1 MWVIADSIAIVQ
13 WHNGWHLTFVEIWYH
28 YLCFAN
34 GKTGS
39 LRSGDMPRW
48 IRLEAW
54 TVNHHAQ
61 CHSVHKGCSIMPKGQ
76 GRANMI
82 SIPGCVQH
90 GMPNTADHKDPT
102 GSRKHPPSAAFIHPL
117 VEHPEVT
124 CTLPDPQLDQSSY
137 KSWHRSEVDTTKA
150 GAPEGKQSIRS
161 AENPPSQGNN
171 PHI

>member
-1 MWVIADSIAIVQ
+1 MWVIADSVAIVQ

-48 IRLEAW
+48 IRLKAW
-54 TVNHHAQ
+54 TINHHAH
-61 CHSVHKGCSIMPKGQ
+61 CHSVHEGCSIMPKGQ

-82 SIPGCVQH
+82 SIPDCIQH
-90 GMPNTADHKDPT
+90 GMPTTADYKDPT
-102 GSRKHPPSAAFIHPL
+102 GSRKHPPSAAFVHPL

-124 CTLPDPQLDQSSY
+124 GTLPDPQLDQPPILRELTLPWGRHY
-137 KSWHRSEVDTTKA
+137 KGRNTRRKTKH
-150 GAPEGKQSIRS
+150 PECWKPTFTR
-161 AENPPSQGNN
+161 
-171 PHI
+171 